1 MFFTYSSRN
10 RHLNQYKQLK
20 KIVKKFPT
28 LWKFLT
34 WLKDRLIDLSRLID
48 VLMMMI
54 LFHFWPEQTYRFS
67 TRKFIPTK
75 KNRFSKESRPIIP
88 YDLVKSKSSSMPM
101 IKEINVIGRGSSF
114 NINNIK
120 EMKGPIFLASFWAPL
135 RIDVNGNVFLVHRTS
150 YGKERYKEAFT
161 DEDLDEYFEDK
172 IHKNFKNKNITYVI
186 ARKNL
191 VERFKKDGHNVLG
204 VILYT
209 VDDSGNLH
217 SLSKEGEETPE
228 YLKLIDHV
236 QYKLISMVEK
246 IYKPPLLAPHPNF
259 APSGSFLQ
267 VLSALSYTAE
277 KINVYGWDF
286 YLDKSPANM
295 NYWQLFFNMYKI
307 RPDLD
312 RSKYHFES
320 ALINFYYG
328 YQLSKLSNFNI
339 HSYMGQLGKHEKLI
353 KKIERVLFN

>member
-10 RHLNQYKQLK
+10 RHFDQYKQLK
-20 KIVKKFPT
+20 KIVKKFPA

-120 EMKGPIFLASFWAPL
+120 EMKGPIFLVSFWAPL
-135 RIDVNGNVFLVHRTS
+135 RIDVNGNVFWVHRTA
-150 YGKERYKEAFT
+150 YGKGRYKEGLS
-161 DEDLDEYFEDK
+161 DENVDEYFEDK

-209 VDDSGNLH
+209 VDENGNLR
-217 SLSKEGEETPE
+217 SLSNKGEETPE

-236 QYKLISMVEK
+236 QYKLISLVEK
-246 IYKPPLLAPHPNF
+246 IYKLPLLAPHPNF

-267 VLSALSYTAE
+267 ALSALSYIAE
-277 KINVYGWDF
+277 KINVYGWDY

-295 NYWQLFFNMYKI
+295 NYWQLLFNMYKI

-312 RSKYHFES
+312 RSMYHFES
-320 ALINFYYG
+320 ALINFYYA
-328 YQLSKLSNFNI
+328 YQLSKLPNINI
-339 HSYMGQLGKHEKLI
+339 HGYLGKLGKHEKLI
-353 KKIERVLFN
+353 KRIERVLFN